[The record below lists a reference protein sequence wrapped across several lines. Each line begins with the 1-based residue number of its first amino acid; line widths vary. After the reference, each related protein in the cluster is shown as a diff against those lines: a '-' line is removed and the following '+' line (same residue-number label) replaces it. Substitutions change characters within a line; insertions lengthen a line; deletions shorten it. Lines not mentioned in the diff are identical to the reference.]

1 MPEKSTHGGKRDG
14 AGRHPSP
21 PEQLLTPKLVRV
33 PFDVLPSMRDDI
45 DKAAEKHRKTRNAYL
60 RDVVQQA
67 LDLDLR
73 ADPE

>member
-21 PEQLLTPKLVRV
+21 PEQLLTPQLVRV
-33 PFDVLPSMRDDI
+33 PLDVLPSMRDDI
-45 DKAAEKHRKTRNAYL
+45 GRAAKKAKKTRNAYL
-60 RDVVQQA
+60 RDIIQRA
-67 LDLDLR
+67 NEEILR